1 MDFNQAIRTLER
13 ASSIPQA
20 ATLSARLAPRSM
32 AAYGAGWKRVR
43 KTITENSQLSS
54 YTSNPDKEREILTS
68 ALAHIAAVSTSTT
81 GYEHAN
87 TAIKHFLNARSPDFS
102 SIRSAIAKG
111 VRHNVP
117 PLSVRSTIS
126 TSTNCSTKLSL
137 CTTRPARKISR
148 LTWPSFSSW
157 AQPED

>member
-54 YTSNPDKEREILTS
+54 YTSNPEKEREILTS

-102 SIRSAIAKG
+102 SIHPRIA
-111 VRHNVP
+111 RQ
-117 PLSVRSTIS
+117 
-126 TSTNCSTKLSL
+126 NCSFVQLV
-137 CTTRPARKISR
+137 
-148 LTWPSFSSW
+148 
-157 AQPED
+157 QPERSPGSPGHPSPPGLIQKIE